1 MTDLSRQLVD
11 AGHALAAEG
20 LVGAFGHV
28 SARASADA
36 ALITPPRPLASLG
49 ADEVLPRLSLAA
61 EELPPGAPGEAWIHL
76 AMYRARADVNAICRA
91 QPRVAAAFGVTA
103 TPIRTLHG
111 QGALL
116 CGEVALHDDARLI
129 RSPELGL
136 EVAERLGSAHAVLLR
151 GNGAVTVGTT
161 VGEAVARMWVLES
174 SARLNLDAASLPSE
188 ARELDHDEYAAWS
201 EVAPEIL
208 DRIWKGMVQWQS

>member
-1 MTDLSRQLVD
+1 MTDLSRELVA

-20 LVGAFGHV
+20 LAGAFGHV

-36 ALITPPRPLASLG
+36 ALITPARPLASLD
-49 ADEVLPRLSLAA
+49 ADEALPRLSLEA
-61 EELPPGAPGEAWIHL
+61 EELPPGTPGEAWIHW
-76 AMYRARADVNAICRA
+76 AIYRARTDVNAVCRA
-91 QPRVAAAFGVTA
+91 QPRVATAFGVTA
-103 TPIRTLHG
+103 TPIRPLHG

-116 CGEVALHDDARLI
+116 GSEVALHDDARLV
-129 RSPELGL
+129 RSRDLGL
-136 EVAERLGSAHAVLLR
+136 QVAERLGGASAVLLR

-174 SARLNLDAASLPSE
+174 SARLNLDAARLPSE
-188 ARELDHDEYAAWS
+188 ARELDFDEYAAWS

-208 DRIWKGMVQWQS
+208 ERIWKGMVR